1 MTILAFLFSFA
12 LIAYAEGE
20 IQVSNE
26 TLVMKTL
33 EEKIL
38 REAEIVDIDPQLALA
53 VALCESR
60 LDPGAKNPNSTASGI
75 FQFIRSTWKS
85 TLERM
90 KLPVNLDVFDADVNI
105 RVGVWLMKQDGAMTH
120 WYPSASCWNKIIN
133 RAEKVVK
140 PEVVEVEVIKSEVVE
155 VNEPKVLEITL
166 EEPFKGKINP
176 FFFFIPR
183 AFGWDGN
190 ADGLW
195 R

>member
-1 MTILAFLFSFA
+1 
-12 LIAYAEGE
+12 
-20 IQVSNE
+20 
-26 TLVMKTL
+26 MKTL

-120 WYPSASCWNKIIN
+120 WYPSADCWKKIISRVEN
-133 RAEKVVK
+133 VVK
-140 PEVVEVEVIKSEVVE
+140 PEVIKAEVIKAEVVE
-155 VNEPKVLEITL
+155 VVRSETLEIIP
-166 EEPFKGKINP
+166 EEPFKGKLNP
-176 FFFFIPR
+176 FSFFIPK

-190 ADGLW
+190 GDGFW